1 MKEVCVMLNISV
13 ARVVLAKVPLLYFIK
28 CQKLHNECLSGFFFL
43 KRETHKCKNAT
54 QLVEIFLILPDCISE
69 EIWQDRRKF
78 ST

>member
-1 MKEVCVMLNISV
+1 MKDVCVMLNISV
-13 ARVVLAKVPLLYFIK
+13 ESGFSKGTTAVFYQVPKSY
-28 CQKLHNECLSGFFFL
+28 NECLSFFL
-43 KRETHKCKNAT
+43 KRETYKCKNAT